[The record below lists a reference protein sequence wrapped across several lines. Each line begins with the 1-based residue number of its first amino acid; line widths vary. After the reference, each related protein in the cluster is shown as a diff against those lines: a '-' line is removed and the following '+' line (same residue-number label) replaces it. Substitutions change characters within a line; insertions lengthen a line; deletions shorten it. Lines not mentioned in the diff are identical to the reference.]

1 MRRPV
6 KIANVSGFLG
16 DRPSAMREQLLGGH
30 VDVLT
35 GDYLAELT
43 MLILARTR
51 QRRPDGGYARTFV
64 SDLAGVLDLVMA
76 KGVKVVVNAGG
87 LDPVGCAEAVR
98 NAADEQGLTPVVAA
112 ITGDNLLDRLGELKS
127 AGELFTNLQTDQES
141 DRPFA
146 TANVYL
152 GGWGITE
159 ALRAGA
165 DIVITGRV
173 TDAALVSGPAAW
185 WHDWDRH
192 DYDRL
197 AGSVAAGHIIECGLQ
212 ATGGNYSF
220 FTELDEL
227 EYPGFPWAEIADDG
241 SAVIGKHPGTGGVV
255 TRETVVSQL
264 LYEIGSPAYLG
275 PDVIARFDTL
285 EVEQIEPD
293 RVQVSGARGEAP
305 PETLKVAASV
315 PGGYRNVM
323 TIGMTGL
330 NQQLKASLLHDQIWR
345 VIPFEPSDF
354 DEVDESVIG
363 SAVENPVTNAQ
374 AVSFWQ
380 LSVASSD
387 EDKVGRAFSNAA
399 IQTVLGSI
407 PGMFGLTPPA
417 GATPFARYW
426 PTSVNRDQVVQTVA
440 IGDRILEVRETE
452 SVMGDTIVMPGRPQV
467 WQNGSETQRLPLG
480 TVVGTRSGDKGG
492 SANLGVFARSADG
505 FDWLSGFL
513 SIGQLRELLPELGQ
527 LKVDRYEL
535 VNLWAINFVI
545 HRLMGDGVSSSLRL
559 DPQAKGLGEYLR
571 AKIVDI
577 PVSLIDA

>member
-1 MRRPV
+1 MKRPV
-6 KIANVSGFLG
+6 KIANVSGFFG
-16 DRPSAMREQLLGGH
+16 DRPSAMREQLTGGK

-51 QRRPDGGYARTFV
+51 QRSPDGGYARSFV

-76 KGVKVVVNAGG
+76 NGVKVVVNAGG

-98 NAADEQGLTPVVAA
+98 RAADEQGLTPVVAA
-112 ITGDNLLDRLGELKS
+112 ITGDDLLDRLDDLRS
-127 AGELFTNLQTDQES
+127 AGEVFTNLQS
-141 DRPFA
+141 DWEPDLPFV
-146 TANVYL
+146 TANAYL

-220 FTELDEL
+220 FTELDDL

-241 SAVIGKHPGTGGVV
+241 STVIGKHPGTGGAV

-285 EVEQIEPD
+285 EVEQIDLD
-293 RVQVSGARGEAP
+293 RIQVSGARGQAP

-315 PGGYRNVM
+315 PGGYRNSI

-330 NQQLKASLLHDQIWR
+330 NQDCKVALLHKQIWR
-345 VIPFEPSDF
+345 AIPFEPSDF
-354 DEVDESVIG
+354 DDVEESVIG
-363 SAVENPVTNAQ
+363 SPGENPPANAQ
-374 AVSFWQ
+374 AVTFWQ

-407 PGMFGLTPPA
+407 PGMFGLTPPT

-426 PTSVNRDQVVQTVA
+426 PTSVDRTQIVQRVA

-452 SVMGDTIVMPGRPQV
+452 GRREDTIVIPGRAQV
-467 WQNGSETQRLPLG
+467 WSNGSETHRLPLG

-492 SANLGVFARSADG
+492 SANLGVFARGVDG
-505 FDWLSGFL
+505 FEWLAGFL
-513 SIGQLRELLPELGQ
+513 SIDQLRELLPELDQ

-535 VNLWAINFVI
+535 ANLWAINFVI
-545 HRLMGDGVSSSLRL
+545 HGLMGDGVSSSLRV

-577 PVSLIDA
+577 PVSLSGG

>member
-6 KIANVSGFLG
+6 KIANVSGFFG
-16 DRPSAMREQLLGGH
+16 DRPSAMREQLTGGH

-43 MLILARTR
+43 MLILAKTR
-51 QRRPDGGYARTFV
+51 QRRPDGGYARSFV

-76 KGVKVVVNAGG
+76 NGVKVVVNAGG

-98 NAADEQGLTPVVAA
+98 RAANEQGLTPVVAA
-112 ITGDNLLDRLGELKS
+112 ITGDNLLDRLQDLKT
-127 AGELFTNLQTDQES
+127 AGELFKNLQTGREPDL
-141 DRPFA
+141 PFV
-146 TANVYL
+146 TANAYL

-159 ALRAGA
+159 ALRGGA

-220 FTELDEL
+220 FNELDDL

-241 SAVIGKHPGTGGVV
+241 SAVIGKHPGTGGAVN
-255 TRETVVSQL
+255 RETVVSQL

-285 EVEQIEPD
+285 EVEQVDLD
-293 RVQVSGARGEAP
+293 RVQVAGARGEAP

-330 NQQLKASLLHDQIWR
+330 NQPSKASLLHEQIWR
-345 VIPFEPSDF
+345 AIPFEPSDF
-354 DEVDESVIG
+354 DDVDESVIG
-363 SAVENPVTNAQ
+363 STVENPVTNAQ

-387 EDKVGRAFSNAA
+387 EDRVGRAFSNAA

-407 PGMFGLTPPA
+407 PGMFGLTPPT

-426 PTSVNRDQVVQTVA
+426 PTSVDRKQIVQTVA
-440 IGDRILEVRETE
+440 IGDRILEVSETE
-452 SVMGDTIVMPGRPQV
+452 PVKGDTIVVPSRPRA
-467 WQNGSETQRLPLG
+467 WQGGGSTQPRPLG

-492 SANLGVFARSADG
+492 SANLGVFARGADA

-513 SIGQLRELLPELGQ
+513 STDQLRELLPELDR
-527 LKVDRYEL
+527 LEVDRYEL
-535 VNLWAINFVI
+535 ANLWAINFVI
-545 HRLMGDGVSSSLRL
+545 HGLMGDGVSSSLRL

-571 AKIVDI
+571 AKVVDI
-577 PVSLIDA
+577 PMSLAVG